1 MTPLKIAL
9 GLLAAAAVAL
19 SGWAAD
25 LPQDGE
31 KKPGAACDL
40 ATVEDVAWCLKC
52 KKPREKEQLEGEK
65 CKDCQTPTEKI
76 KVCVKKWIPRC
87 GMHGQ
92 TPHLE
97 NCCKSKKC
105 CVFETL
111 KSPLGFKCEGCGQ
124 TAREEGKIAHDAK
137 AHEKKIVKACEAS
150 GTQPHGGEPI
160 K

>member
-19 SGWAAD
+19 SAAAAD
-25 LPQDGE
+25 LTQDAE
-31 KKPGAACDL
+31 KKPGAPCDL
-40 ATVEDVAWCLKC
+40 ATIEDVAWCFKC

-65 CKDCQTPTEKI
+65 CKECQTPTEKI

-111 KSPLGFKCEGCGQ
+111 RSPIVFKCEGCGQ
-124 TAREEGKIAHDAK
+124 SARDEAKIAHDAK
-137 AHEKKIVKACEAS
+137 AHDKKIVKTCELS

>member
-1 MTPLKIAL
+1 MTPIKIAL
-9 GLLAAAAVAL
+9 SLLCALSALSAAAL
-19 SGWAAD
+19 T
-25 LPQDGE
+25 QDAE
-31 KKPGAACDL
+31 KKPGLPCDVG
-40 ATVEDVAWCLKC
+40 TIEDGIWCPKC
-52 KKPREKEQLEGEK
+52 KKAREKDQLDGEK
-65 CKDCQTPTEKI
+65 CKICMTVTEKL

-92 TPHLE
+92 QPHLE

-111 KSPLGFKCEGCGQ
+111 KVPLIYKCSGCGQ
-124 TAREEGKIAHDAK
+124 SAREEEKIAHDAK
-137 AHEKKIVKACEAS
+137 DHEKKIVKTCESS